1 MPQSVQPI
9 RSEEPF
15 AVLHKLVRAW
25 CDRHCLEA
33 LNQVLPAYLAFN
45 GLTDAWS
52 RLFDALQNVRS
63 LARYELTDEELEKV
77 GNLIDLASQVIRRA
91 SDVAFVLNRHADPAK
106 PCPDSLLHAEFPA
119 TAA

>member
-1 MPQSVQPI
+1 MVQSVQPI

-52 RLFDALQNVRS
+52 RLYDALRNVRAT
-63 LARYELTDEELEKV
+63 ARYELTDEELETV

-91 SDVAFVLNRHADPAK
+91 SDVAFFLNRHAVPAN
-106 PCPDSLLHAEFPA
+106 PSLDSLLHVEFPA

>member
-1 MPQSVQPI
+1 MARSVQPI

-45 GLTDAWS
+45 GLTDTWS
-52 RLFDALQNVRS
+52 RLYDALRNVRTS
-63 LARYELTDEELEKV
+63 AQYELTDEELEAV
-77 GNLIDLASQVIRRA
+77 SNLILLASRVIVRE
-91 SDVAFVLNRHADPAK
+91 S
-106 PCPDSLLHAEFPA
+106 
-119 TAA
+119 AAA

>member
-1 MPQSVQPI
+1 MAQSAQPI

-25 CDRHCLEA
+25 CNRRCLEA

-52 RLFDALQNVRS
+52 RLYDALRNVRTS
-63 LARYELTDEELEKV
+63 AQYELTEEELEMV
-77 GNLIDLASQVIRRA
+77 SDLISLSSR
-91 SDVAFVLNRHADPAK
+91 VLVRESAAAQ
-106 PCPDSLLHAEFPA
+106 S

>member
-1 MPQSVQPI
+1 MAQLVQPL

-15 AVLHKLVRAW
+15 AVLNKLVREW
-25 CDRHCLEA
+25 CDRQCLEA
-33 LNQVLPAYLAFN
+33 LSQVLPAYLSFN

-52 RLFDALQNVRS
+52 RLFDALRNVRS

-91 SDVAFVLNRHADPAK
+91 SDVAFVLNRHAVPAN
-106 PCPDSLLHAEFPA
+106 PSLDSLLHAEFPA